1 MLPEDRRWNPGGAC
15 RPNGPV
21 TTVRPW
27 KSCNE
32 SSEED
37 RRHHRRVAV
46 RLAATYRSPTLTI
59 DTQVANLSLGGAFLY
74 STRVDEIGAYA
85 ELSLDV
91 HSRALTIVARV
102 AWTTPRGMGLTF
114 ETVDVD
120 QRRLLANLLL
130 QSNTPQP

>member
-1 MLPEDRRWNPGGAC
+1 M
-15 RPNGPV
+15 
-21 TTVRPW
+21 
-27 KSCNE
+27 
-32 SSEED
+32 
-37 RRHHRRVAV
+37 AV

-74 STRVDEIGAYA
+74 STRVDDIGACA

-91 HSRALTIVARV
+91 YDRGLTIVARV

-114 ETVDVD
+114 ETVDVN